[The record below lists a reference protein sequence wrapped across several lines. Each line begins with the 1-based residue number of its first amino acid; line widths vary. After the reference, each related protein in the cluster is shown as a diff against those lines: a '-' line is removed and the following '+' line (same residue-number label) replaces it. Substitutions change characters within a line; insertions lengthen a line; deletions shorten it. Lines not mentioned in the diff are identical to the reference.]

1 MRSGVLD
8 RVFGALANPRRR
20 QIVTLLA
27 RRDRSVS
34 AIASEFNISQP
45 AVTKHLNVLERAGLI
60 ERRREGRTRQC
71 SLRPEQLALPEAWV
85 QGVHRYWEERLDAL
99 EALIEEEKRG

>member
-1 MRSGVLD
+1 M
-8 RVFGALANPRRR
+8 
-20 QIVTLLA
+20 TLLA

>member
-1 MRSGVLD
+1 M
-8 RVFGALANPRRR
+8 
-20 QIVTLLA
+20 
-27 RRDRSVS
+27 S

-71 SLRPEQLALPEAWV
+71 SLRLEQLALPGDWV
-85 QGVHRYWEERLDAL
+85 ETVHRYWEERLDTL
-99 EALIEEEKRG
+99 EALIKEEKSG

>member
-1 MRSGVLD
+1 MCIDVLD
-8 RVFGALANPRRR
+8 HVFGALANPRRR

-27 RRDRSVS
+27 RRERSVMS
-34 AIASEFNISQP
+34 IASEFNISQP

-71 SLRPEQLALPEAWV
+71 SLRLEQLALPEAWV
-85 QGVHRYWEERLDAL
+85 ESVHRHWEERLDTL
-99 EALIEEEKRG
+99 EALIEEEKS